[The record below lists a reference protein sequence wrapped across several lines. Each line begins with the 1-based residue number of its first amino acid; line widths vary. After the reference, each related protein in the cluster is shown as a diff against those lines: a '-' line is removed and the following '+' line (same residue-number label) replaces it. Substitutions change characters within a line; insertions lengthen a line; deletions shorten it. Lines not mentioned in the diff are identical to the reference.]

1 MKFTV
6 LLPTRNR
13 LELLKYAVESV
24 RRQDYSDW
32 EIIISDNYSEQ
43 DIGGYVQSLAD
54 PRIKYFRTKSFVPVT
69 ENWNNALEKSSGGYV
84 TMLGDDDCLMKGYFS
99 TIKKLVDQ
107 YDSPDFIYHS
117 AFLYSYPKV
126 LPNFPDGFLEPY
138 GYADFLRTAEEP
150 YLLSEKEARRLV
162 RESLNFRVAFGYN
175 MQFAVVNSKFIGS
188 LHEKGCFFQSPYP
201 DYYAMN
207 VMFLKARRIL
217 IFPKPVVTIGV
228 SPKSFGFHYFNDA
241 EQSGSNFLKNIPN
254 TALVDKLKNV
264 LLPGAVYNDSWLYA
278 LETVENN
285 YKNDFDLH
293 VNYCR
298 YRFLQTMHV
307 IEKAFTDQQ
316 QTAQNLAIIWDRL
329 SSWEKL
335 GYGYF
340 LKIVLHLPQRM
351 QKKILKRI
359 RAAAGTHP
367 HYKAKRI
374 QGNYLTIVDVYE
386 QIDPY
391 NSKNEYVLKLKKA
404 YSHFCKRNIVKIFEN
419 ILLKMYYYS
428 KSKS

>member
-32 EIIISDNYSEQ
+32 EIIISDNFSEQ
-43 DIGGYVQSLAD
+43 DIAGYVQSLTD

-69 ENWNNALEKSSGGYV
+69 DNWNNALAQSSGDYV

-99 TIKKLVDQ
+99 TIEKMIHQ
-107 YDSPDFIYHS
+107 YTPDVIYHS

-126 LPNFPDGFLEPY
+126 LPSFPDGFLEPY
-138 GYADFLRTAEEP
+138 GYAEFLRTAKAP
-150 YLLSEKEARRLV
+150 FLLDEKEARRLV
-162 RESLNFRVAFGYN
+162 KQSMNFRVVFGYN
-175 MQFAVVNSKFIGS
+175 MQFAIMSGTFIAS
-188 LHEKGCFFQSPYP
+188 LRDKGEFFQSPYP

-217 IFPKPVVTIGV
+217 VFPKPVVTIGI

-241 EQSGSNFLKNIPN
+241 EKNGSNFLKNNPN
-254 TALVDKLKNV
+254 SALADSLSSV
-264 LLPGAVYNDSWLYA
+264 LLPGAAYNASWLFA
-278 LETVENN
+278 LETIKNN
-285 YKNDFDLH
+285 YGSDFDLH

-298 YRFLQTMHV
+298 YRFLQTMHG
-307 IEKAFTDQQ
+307 IEKACTDKEK
-316 QTAQNLAIIWDRL
+316 TTFDFMTIWSRL

-340 LKIVLHLPQRM
+340 LKIVSYLPCRVQR
-351 QKKILKRI
+351 KVLKRV

-374 QGNYLTIVDVYE
+374 QGTYLTILDVYE
-386 QIDPY
+386 QIDLL
-391 NSKNEYVLKLKKA
+391 NSQERYDLRLRNS
-404 YSHFCKRNIVKIFEN
+404 YSHFCKRKLIMIIEFFMMG
-419 ILLKMYYYS
+419 LYYRM
-428 KSKS
+428 KPK